1 MNEICRDH
9 QNTPRLRGEPCETCS
24 RLKVEAKIT
33 RKLTAAFLKAG
44 AELAWYYG
52 EDEAPTYTRNRAELD
67 AEAMAADEAW
77 LRVRFKDGR
86 RGSVFLV
93 YGNSG
98 WDLITDYHMPLE
110 PELRPVMAYAE
121 TFEN

>member
-1 MNEICRDH
+1 MNDTCREHETGGRKPSCPICK
-9 QNTPRLRGEPCETCS
+9 RLGI
-24 RLKVEAKIT
+24 EAKIT
-33 RKLTAAFLKAG
+33 RRLIGDLLKAR

-52 EDEAPTYTRNRAELD
+52 EDEAPTYTRKRAELE

-98 WDLITDYHMPLE
+98 WDLITDYHVAIE

-121 TFEN
+121 TFDK